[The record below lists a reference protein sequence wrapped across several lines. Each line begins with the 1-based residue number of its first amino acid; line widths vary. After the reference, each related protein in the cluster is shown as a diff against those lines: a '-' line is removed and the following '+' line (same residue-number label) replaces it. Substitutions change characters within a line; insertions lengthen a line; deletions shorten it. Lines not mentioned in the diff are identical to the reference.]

1 MMLQELE
8 KELECSL
15 CKDVY
20 REPKTLGCLHSF
32 CLECL
37 QVYVEKNHSN
47 SCLSCPICRT
57 PFQSNSNSNSNSNA
71 QSSSDSNS
79 NPRYGEFLAT
89 LSTDSFLLNNLNIY
103 NSLKISIPQQKQEQ
117 QEQKSQRPQRRKKK
131 QKIVCIDGENEAIS
145 YCLDCRDYLC
155 EICSRSHKTIKAIK
169 HHQLIPIDKMKD
181 EDQIQINSITNSND
195 QLYCQI
201 HQEEEIKLF
210 CEDCKE
216 PICSLCV
223 PKHTCHKILTLSDVI
238 GNEKQSLID
247 LINQVNFF
255 FVSFLFFKKVI

>member
-1 MMLQELE
+1 MSSTDLD
-8 KELECSL
+8 LECSL
-15 CKDVY
+15 QLLEMSSTEKEREIDLECTLCKDTF

-37 QVYVEKNHSN
+37 ETHYEKTHSN
-47 SCLSCPICRT
+47 VELKCPICRT
-57 PFQSNSNSNSNSNA
+57 PFQSESREHLSN
-71 QSSSDSNS
+71 
-79 NPRYGEFLAT
+79 
-89 LSTDSFLLNNLNIY
+89 LSTDSFLLNSLDFH
-103 NSLKISIPQQKQEQ
+103 NSLKNSISGQVNQKMMCLDE
-117 QEQKSQRPQRRKKK
+117 
-131 QKIVCIDGENEAIS
+131 ENEATH
-145 YCLDCRDYLC
+145 YCLDC
-155 EICSRSHKTIKAIK
+155 EIYFCGMCAKVHKSMKMSK
-169 HHQLIPIDKMKD
+169 DHQLILIDEMKN
-181 EDQIQINSITNSND
+181 QTQINVISTSNS

-223 PKHTCHKILTLSDVI
+223 PQHPSHKILTLSDVI